1 MTTLVLVFEKIES
14 ENKTKYSIFY
24 SSSKVEKIIN
34 KSHIDDEFQSIYSR
48 IITNIQKSSGKCSGL
63 IIVSVID
70 HSIRISKY
78 NSLAGTIYI
87 KLPKELDHPKNDWLI
102 FKILIIINALNG
114 V

>member
-48 IITNIQKSSGKCSGL
+48 IITNIQKSSGKVSGL
-63 IIVSVID
+63 IIV
-70 HSIRISKY
+70 
-78 NSLAGTIYI
+78 
-87 KLPKELDHPKNDWLI
+87 
-102 FKILIIINALNG
+102 
-114 V
+114 